1 MMNILSIEF
10 SLPFIDDN
18 FKRDSIAK
26 DLMSVLFISFPTDKV
41 IAISLWSVWLPLT
54 SLTPCIR

>member
-1 MMNILSIEF
+1 MINILSIEF

-41 IAISLWSVWLPLT
+41 IAISLWSV
-54 SLTPCIR
+54 